1 VLFAQDGYEKVF
13 ETPSLTYL
21 FITMDG
27 DDHRKS
33 ILKAAA
39 QQLREMSRQELASI
53 FRITAISPDD
63 LALFTSRCWWL
74 PGNYDPYRLM
84 DEV

>member
-1 VLFAQDGYEKVF
+1 VLFAQDGYKKAF

-21 FITMDG
+21 FITMGG

-39 QQLREMSRQELASI
+39 QQLREMSR
-53 FRITAISPDD
+53 RN
-63 LALFTSRCWWL
+63 L
-74 PGNYDPYRLM
+74 PRYSGSQPYRLTTWPFLPR
-84 DEV
+84 DAGGSPEITIRIV